1 MFDFERPNI
10 EVSEI
15 SEDKKYGKFV
25 VKPLERGY
33 GITLG
38 NSLRRIMLS
47 SLPGAAIS
55 SVKIDGVL
63 HEFSSIPGVK
73 EDVKQMYRMLCYS
86 EMSLVY
92 TDLFYSKISDSN
104 NRYYNMSEMTDNY
117 LTNIAQLRIL
127 GEEEH
132 YDFYK
137 NDGIFSGLVNLFNNS
152 EEVRENTNASIKYIR
167 KQANTLHLTLSNNM
181 KYEV

>member
-1 MFDFERPNI
+1 MKN
-10 EVSEI
+10 
-15 SEDKKYGKFV
+15 
-25 VKPLERGY
+25 
-33 GITLG
+33 
-38 NSLRRIMLS
+38 
-47 SLPGAAIS
+47 
-55 SVKIDGVL
+55 
-63 HEFSSIPGVK
+63 
-73 EDVKQMYRMLCYS
+73 
-86 EMSLVY
+86 
-92 TDLFYSKISDSN
+92 LFYPKILYSN

-127 GEEEH
+127 GEEEQ

-137 NDGIFSGLVNLFNNS
+137 NDEIFSGLVNLFNNS